1 MLCRIRIKY
10 MEIHIIKKEITG
22 SGPNQKTDTDI
33 LAKFEVM
40 VISFLIKLRTA
51 TRMQEKLFQSD
62 YIWLGSIFRL
72 VTRMFQ
78 EN

>member
-1 MLCRIRIKY
+1 

-72 VTRMFQ
+72 VTRMFR

>member
-1 MLCRIRIKY
+1 

-40 VISFLIKLRTA
+40 VIYFLRKLRTA
-51 TRMQEKLFQSD
+51 SRMQEKLFQSD
-62 YIWLGSIFRL
+62 YIWLGLIFRL

-78 EN
+78 ENEQFNILSH

>member
-1 MLCRIRIKY
+1 

-40 VISFLIKLRTA
+40 VIYFLIKLRTA
-51 TRMQEKLFQSD
+51 TRMQEKLFQSE
-62 YIWLGSIFRL
+62 YIWLGLIFRL

>member
-1 MLCRIRIKY
+1 

-62 YIWLGSIFRL
+62 YIWQGSIFRL